1 MSKPEH
7 TEITIVVRDG
17 MVTDTIA
24 NRPDIIVSIIDFD
37 GCDMEEFEEK
47 EEMLSALQKDI
58 NEGNAWYV

>member
-24 NRPDIIVSIIDFD
+24 NTPDITISIIDLD
-37 GCDMEEFEEK
+37 GCDMDELEEK
-47 EEMLSALQKDI
+47 EDMLSTLQEEV
-58 NEGNAWYV
+58 NEGKAWYV